1 MCTEICQRCYF
12 IENGIEIDNDGYYY
26 DECPK
31 CGYQEYDQVFCHK
44 CFKIFDYDDENI
56 GYNDICKECL
66 EKIEF
71 LLNGEELKVEFDS
84 YRENNILFLKSID
97 DKHSIRENF
106 YIYLKDSSEDEEYIF
121 SGKIYDFCYA
131 LTDSA
136 PKLFLSKKLNYY
148 KKVEGI
154 YRFCSEEEI
163 ARNLILEQFMNILK
177 TNKEYLKA
185 LSDFYNNIRENSNEI
200 FLDTLRKIRLKETTR
215 INIKSEL
222 LDFILYDKSKLD
234 GSPKIYKVAIGRKE
248 IIIYLSMSDYNAY
261 NDEWDRSEYA
271 FYFCDNGYLTKTIRN
286 DYEESELPKI
296 NDNEYI
302 VVEEKRFIEY
312 VLRDFIENPF
322 AVY

>member
-31 CGYQEYDQVFCHK
+31 CGYQEYDQVFCQK
-44 CFKIFDYDDENI
+44 CFKIFDYDDENM
-56 GYNDICKECL
+56 GYNDICKECM

-71 LLNGEELKVEFDS
+71 LLNGEELKVEFDT

-97 DKHSIRENF
+97 DKYPIRENF
-106 YIYLKDSSEDEEYIF
+106 YIYFKDSSEDEEYIF
-121 SGKIYDFCYA
+121 GGKFYDFCYA

-136 PKLFLSKKLNYY
+136 PKLFLSTKLYYY

-154 YRFCSEEEI
+154 YRYCSDQEI
-163 ARNLILEQFMNILK
+163 ARNLLLETFMNIIKSDKEKLK
-177 TNKEYLKA
+177 YLY
-185 LSDFYNNIRENSNEI
+185 DFYNNIRENSNEI

-215 INIKSEL
+215 MNIKSEL
-222 LDFILYDKSKLD
+222 LDFILYDKCKLS
-234 GSPKIYKVAIGRKE
+234 GTPKIYKVAISKKE
-248 IIIYLSMSDYNAY
+248 IIIHLTISDYDCY
-261 NDEWDRSEYA
+261 NDEWNTSKYA

-286 DYEESELPKI
+286 EYCEEELPRI
-296 NDNEYI
+296 DDNEYI
-302 VVEEKRFIEY
+302 IVKENRFIEY

-322 AVY
+322 AIY